1 MNLYPLKFK
10 PVIKEKIWGGDLLN
24 QYLDKSSQGN
34 DIGEIWTISGY
45 EDNETIVANGY
56 LADNSLNELVEVYMG
71 ELVGDKVY
79 ECFGNQFPLLIK
91 LIGAS
96 EKLSIQVH
104 PDDDYARE
112 QGFDNGKNEF
122 WYITDSHNGNIVCGL
137 NNQDVSKDEIRD
149 AILNNTLP
157 ELLNM
162 VNVEKD
168 DYTLISAG
176 TVHSLGKGVC
186 VVEIQQTSDITYRMF
201 DYGRVDANGNPREL
215 HIEHALNVINAGQ
228 NDKVR
233 HCSPRQ
239 TSGVENLCHT
249 PYFTINHLKT
259 DRPIGRDYAKLDSF
273 VIYIALEGQI
283 QVQTEEGT
291 VEIKQG
297 ESVLIPCSL
306 NDVLVIPKN
315 GSCRLLEVYIDQT
328 LTEKN

>member
-112 QGFDNGKNEF
+112 QGFENGKNEF
-122 WYITDSHNGNIVCGL
+122 WYITDSHNGNIVCG
-137 NNQDVSKDEIRD
+137 KR
-149 AILNNTLP
+149 
-157 ELLNM
+157 
-162 VNVEKD
+162 
-168 DYTLISAG
+168 
-176 TVHSLGKGVC
+176 
-186 VVEIQQTSDITYRMF
+186 R
-201 DYGRVDANGNPREL
+201 RR
-215 HIEHALNVINAGQ
+215 
-228 NDKVR
+228 
-233 HCSPRQ
+233 
-239 TSGVENLCHT
+239 
-249 PYFTINHLKT
+249 LK
-259 DRPIGRDYAKLDSF
+259 R
-273 VIYIALEGQI
+273 
-283 QVQTEEGT
+283 
-291 VEIKQG
+291 G
-297 ESVLIPCSL
+297 EDFP
-306 NDVLVIPKN
+306 P
-315 GSCRLLEVYIDQT
+315 
-328 LTEKN
+328 

>member
-186 VVEIQQTSDITYRMF
+186 VVEIQQTSDITYR
-201 DYGRVDANGNPREL
+201 
-215 HIEHALNVINAGQ
+215 
-228 NDKVR
+228 
-233 HCSPRQ
+233 CRQ
-239 TSGVENLCHT
+239 G
-249 PYFTINHLKT
+249 
-259 DRPIGRDYAKLDSF
+259 
-273 VIYIALEGQI
+273 
-283 QVQTEEGT
+283 
-291 VEIKQG
+291 
-297 ESVLIPCSL
+297 
-306 NDVLVIPKN
+306 KN
-315 GSCRLLEVYIDQT
+315 GHWAQQCKKVSTY
-328 LTEKN
+328 